1 MRSTSYF
8 ALGAA
13 ALLGC
18 GEGLEIPVPRTEDHS
33 VLLWS
38 GSDPNPPPC
47 PRGRLDYW
55 DGWADVS
62 ASPQEECG
70 TCSCGPA
77 RCVLPSEFVAHEAAL
92 CADEGISVKFD
103 TATYQRGECIKAD
116 PLVPDEELASITLNP
131 PAVAH
136 RCEPSQ
142 QLTPPP
148 LIGIFARACPWV
160 EGDFADFGGLTCIA
174 PDPDGSCPP
183 GFSGR
188 FEFQERISDAR
199 TCTPCTCGD
208 PSGGRCLA
216 DVLLFRD
223 TGCSDLITLSNGVE
237 TPACIDTQPNW
248 SLAAARVI
256 LAHEEP
262 GACSPTVTT
271 SRVEGTIESGE
282 TRVFCCTERRVIND
296 D

>member
-1 MRSTSYF
+1 M
-8 ALGAA
+8 
-13 ALLGC
+13 
-18 GEGLEIPVPRTEDHS
+18 
-33 VLLWS
+33 
-38 GSDPNPPPC
+38 
-47 PRGRLDYW
+47 
-55 DGWADVS
+55 
-62 ASPQEECG
+62 
-70 TCSCGPA
+70 
-77 RCVLPSEFVAHEAAL
+77 LPSEFMAHEATL

-103 TATYQRGECIKAD
+103 TAKYQRGECIEAD
-116 PLVPDEELASITLNP
+116 PLVPDEELSSITLNP
-131 PAVAH
+131 PAVAP

-142 QLTPPP
+142 QFSPPP

-282 TRVFCCTERRVIND
+282 TRVFCCTERRIIND